1 MECSRNGN
9 QAHLWLIVGLALAL
23 SAPPRVAA
31 QDVPRVEPG
40 QVTLSA
46 ESGKVSF
53 SMYGDGLGL
62 FKEIRIV
69 SEDLDGTT
77 EGIRIGM
84 GRARGTRRNASI
96 RTSDATPGPYRV
108 ELVGF
113 RGDVVQLDLEVIVEG
128 EEGEEDVGEEEDA
141 PRVEPGRV
149 TIPAAG
155 GRVSFSIYGDGLGLF
170 KEIRI
175 ISEDPE
181 GTTEGISIGMGRA
194 RGTRRNASIRTSDAT
209 PGPYR
214 VELVGFRDH
223 IVPLDLEVIV
233 EGDEPTEDADREE
246 VLVGQT
252 KHIDLSWDGRY
263 VLQLNDVL
271 IPVMGIAGGSSKFKL
286 VDVTSGSAKHQA
298 LGGDLEVDDLGITSD
313 CVAGNKAIEDVVRSW
328 VIGEG
333 KPASIVINELAR
345 DGSLKKSFVYE
356 DCVPMSYVPPRG
368 DTDPG
373 EVGFGLH
380 QLSLS
385 PGRLQV
391 LGPEGEGFGSPQT
404 ELIRVSVKRFRLEL
418 GGILIPG
425 VTKAVPGTVE
435 WDPETGEP
443 SLGNWLIEIIRS
455 RDPILERL
463 SRYSAKAAD
472 GDAGHQPFR
481 CIFMVAP
488 GRQSFLVSTPSLRPY
503 ICLRQTRTV
512 PGKSRKNDLV
522 WRSNSCHSASRR
534 GSVMPR
540 GEAALFGVPLKHECG
555 MAPDHAGS

>member
-1 MECSRNGN
+1 MECSRSRNH
-9 QAHLWLIVGLALAL
+9 AHLWLIVGLALAL

-69 SEDLDGTT
+69 SEDPDGTT

-96 RTSDATPGPYRV
+96 RTSDATPGQYSV
-108 ELVGF
+108 ELLGF

-128 EEGEEDVGEEEDA
+128 DEGEEDVGEEENA
-141 PRVEPGRV
+141 LRVEPSRI
-149 TIPAAG
+149 TIPAEG

-170 KEIRI
+170 KEIRV
-175 ISEDPE
+175 ISEEPE
-181 GTTEGISIGMGRA
+181 GTTEGIRIGMGKA

-263 VLQLNDVL
+263 ELQLNDVL
-271 IPVMGIAGGSSKFKL
+271 IPVMGIAGGSVKRSEVRL
-286 VDVTSGSAKHQA
+286 TSGSDKHDA
-298 LGGDLEVDDLGITSD
+298 VGEEGVPEIDDLVITSL

-345 DGSLKKSFVYE
+345 DGSVKKSFVYE

-373 EVGFGLH
+373 EGGVGLH

-418 GGILIPG
+418 GGIEIPG

-472 GDAGHQPFR
+472 GDAGPSTFSLYLY
-481 CIFMVAP
+481 
-488 GRQSFLVSTPSLRPY
+488 GRAGSSVLFSIHALATPVHLP
-503 ICLRQTRTV
+503 
-512 PGKSRKNDLV
+512 
-522 WRSNSCHSASRR
+522 
-534 GSVMPR
+534 
-540 GEAALFGVPLKHECG
+540 
-555 MAPDHAGS
+555 APDSDSTREIEKERFGLEIEHMSFGEPAW